1 MKKVTILSFIVMF
14 LLCGCT
20 NIECVKSHE
29 EKGRCVRYTTILAG
43 KTAVMIPHY
52 YYCTKTICDEY
63 KEVKR

>member
-1 MKKVTILSFIVMF
+1 MKKVTILLFITIF

-43 KTAVMIPHY
+43 KTAVRIPHH

>member
-1 MKKVTILSFIVMF
+1 MKKMTILSFIVMF

-43 KTAVMIPHY
+43 KTTIMIPHY
-52 YYCTKTICDEY
+52 YSCTKIICDAYRVVEQ
-63 KEVKR
+63 